1 MITQV
6 TIRNF
11 KRFDDATIPLDDTI
25 VFAGPN
31 NAGKTTAIQA
41 LTVWRLALT
50 RWLEKR
56 DTARGRARQRVG
68 APITRPGMTAVPVR
82 EMRSLWHD
90 LEVMGG
96 ANRQQLIEILVHGIT
111 RGQEWQCGI
120 ELQYQGPEMVYCRPM
135 RVSPEREER
144 MEIPDAARD
153 LAIVHLPPLAG
164 VQHRED
170 RVDERVLAARIS
182 EGRAGDI
189 IRNLLYM
196 AAEQS
201 EEHWQNLKRQVAD
214 LFQVELIRPSYLP
227 TGEIVVE
234 FYMGLA
240 EREGRNTHP
249 KLDIASGGSGFHQ
262 VLLLLAFLYA
272 MPGAVLLFDE
282 PDAHLEIIRQRDVY
296 NLLRN
301 VAYERGAQLIVASH
315 SEVIL
320 DETPHDR
327 IIAFIGDTPRRL
339 VTPQEKSQ
347 LRKSLSEIR
356 SADYLL
362 ANQRGAILYVEDY
375 TDLDILREWASALSH
390 PASEFLRSPFAVYIG
405 NVPTKARD
413 HFNGLRSAR
422 PDLRGLLLIDQTD
435 LQLQS
440 GGALRELMW
449 QRREIENYL
458 LVPDAILRF
467 CERELC
473 RVLSPAPG
481 SAEPAAAFALVVQE
495 QIEKTRTLLG
505 RYVPP
510 GVLEDPLTDTPFQ
523 LGTKMS
529 DVVLVPFFKQF
540 YADRHEYNAMP
551 KTHLHR
557 LAAIMRP
564 TEIHPEV
571 IEKLDAI
578 SRLAAI
584 K

>member
-11 KRFDDATIPLDDTI
+11 KRFDQATIPLDDTI
-25 VFAGPN
+25 VLAGPN

-41 LTVWRLALT
+41 LMVWRLALT

-56 DTARGRARQRVG
+56 DPARGRARQRVG
-68 APITRPGMTAVPVR
+68 VPITRPDMTAVPVR

-90 LEVMGG
+90 LAVVGD
-96 ANRQQLIEILVHGIT
+96 ANRQQLIEILVAGIT
-111 RGQEWQCGI
+111 RGQEWQCGMA
-120 ELQYQGPEMVYCRPM
+120 LQYQGPEMVYCRPM
-135 RVSPEREER
+135 RVSPESDEH

-164 VQHRED
+164 IQHRED

-189 IRNLLYM
+189 LRNLLYM
-196 AAEQS
+196 VAEQD
-201 EEHWQNLKRQVAD
+201 EAHWLNLKRQIAD
-214 LFQVELIRPSYLP
+214 LFQVELLRPSYLP

-234 FYMGLA
+234 FYTGLA

-296 NLLRN
+296 TLLRN

-320 DETPHDR
+320 DETAHDR
-327 IIAFIGDTPRRL
+327 IIAFVGDTPRPL

-362 ANQRGAILYVEDY
+362 ARQRGAILYVEDY
-375 TDLDILREWASALSH
+375 TDLDILREWAGVLAH

-405 NVPTKARD
+405 NVPAKARD

-449 QRREIENYL
+449 RRREIENYL
-458 LVPDAILRF
+458 FIPDVIMRF
-467 CERELC
+467 CERELH
-473 RVLSPAPG
+473 RISIAPQQNGKDAGLLDPAI
-481 SAEPAAAFALVVQE
+481 QE
-495 QIEKTRTLLG
+495 QTAKARTLLA
-505 RYVPP
+505 RYAPP
-510 GVLEDPLTDTPFQ
+510 GVLEDPALDTPFQ
-523 LGTKMS
+523 LGAKMS

-540 YADRHEYNAMP
+540 YADLHEYNLMP
-551 KTHLHR
+551 KNHLSR

-564 TEIHPEV
+564 AEIHPEV

-578 SRLAAI
+578 TRLTSSA
-584 K
+584 